1 MVIKFTWFRLFKI
14 SVILY
19 NTKSDRLW
27 DYTYDKKKNISTHL
41 SYRHISMEMPSNS
54 PILTAWYNPLFYG
67 LKAKYIH
74 ISNTFLQLE
83 WIEKNEIFLSLAKYK
98 NVCDLRL
105 NYIFDLVNILD
116 YENISHF
123 TQRCSHQWN
132 QPDEKRNIWIPIKS
146 ALIDMRLDTLQVR
159 VLWAWKEIWK
169 KTYLDANAVR
179 DVQEKLSLRLYW
191 KRYFKSDIIIITIKG
206 CGISVVKRETLIT
219 HLLCY

>member
-132 QPDEKRNIWIPIKS
+132 QPDEKRKYLNTHQIRPYWYEARYPSSSCFMSLKGNLKENI
-146 ALIDMRLDTLQVR
+146 
-159 VLWAWKEIWK
+159 
-169 KTYLDANAVR
+169 
-179 DVQEKLSLRLYW
+179 
-191 KRYFKSDIIIITIKG
+191 FG
-206 CGISVVKRETLIT
+206 C
-219 HLLCY
+219 